1 MSNLHHIFQ
10 AALKPYA
17 PVNADSIRQQ
27 CFEDLME
34 LIERGGK
41 VFVHMGKAEE
51 LDVWLYETLT
61 QEEVLALAR
70 TRLSDTASATITAD
84 AGLLRAV
91 RYLANRW
98 ADEYIEHNW
107 PALVAEQNERPHD

>member
-17 PVNADSIRQQ
+17 PISEDDIRQQ
-27 CFEDLME
+27 YFQDVME
-34 LIERGGK
+34 TIERGGK

-51 LDVWLYETLT
+51 LELWLHDELT
-61 QEEVLALAR
+61 QDEVLALAR
-70 TRLSDTASATITAD
+70 ARLSNTAAASITAD
-84 AGLLRAV
+84 AGLVRAV
-91 RYLANRW
+91 RHIAHRW
-98 ADEYIEHNW
+98 ADEYIESNW